1 MKQIISL
8 FLFMIF
14 VINSYDMSKFLKD
27 IRDYIYIIADY
38 NYRSISYWIYCFG
51 LIFFY
56 YLGFFLLIAILMPA
70 DLVIYIS
77 RTRHYS
83 ALIQVFNYL
92 ILIAPASLLAI
103 GFDYLSIN
111 HPLPSREDIT
121 PRVFRRKLLNTYF
134 FLFLGLVFTAF
145 CAYLFLKIRFG
156 N

>member
-1 MKQIISL
+1 MKKL
-8 FLFMIF
+8 
-14 VINSYDMSKFLKD
+14 VTDV
-27 IRDYIYIIADY
+27 RDYLYILAY
-38 NYRSISYWIYCFG
+38 CRHRSLNYWIYCFG
-51 LIFFY
+51 LVFFHY
-56 YLGFFLLIAILMPA
+56 IGLLLLVSILVP
-70 DLVIYIS
+70 DELIIYIA
-77 RTRHYS
+77 RTRNYS
-83 ALIQVFNYL
+83 ISIQVFNYL

-134 FLFLGLVFTAF
+134 FLFLGLVFTVF